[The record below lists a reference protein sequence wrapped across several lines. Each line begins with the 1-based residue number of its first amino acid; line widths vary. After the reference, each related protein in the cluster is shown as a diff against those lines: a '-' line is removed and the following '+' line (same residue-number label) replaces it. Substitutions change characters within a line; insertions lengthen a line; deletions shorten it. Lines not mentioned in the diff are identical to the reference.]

1 MIKTY
6 LAKLKNNP
14 KIKAL
19 LANQWLWFIGLWFFG
34 LGCALAVSYP
44 IRLLIKNLA

>member
-6 LAKLKNNP
+6 LGKLKNNP

-19 LANQWLWFIGLWFFG
+19 LANQWLWFVGLWLFG
-34 LGCALAVSYP
+34 ILCLLVVSYP
-44 IRLLIKNLA
+44 IKLLTKFLK